1 MNGVFLLLALG
12 LCVLALAFVL
22 IPLLREPRGVEA
34 PGRREV
40 LLAVHRDRVVE
51 LDQDLA
57 SGTLTAA
64 RHARAL
70 ADLER
75 ELLDSGV
82 LEADAGTGGERR
94 GQRRLVT
101 GLAAAS
107 LALLPFAA
115 AGIYLSVGHADEVF
129 AARAP
134 AGQLAPPP
142 SQEAP
147 SEAEMTRE
155 FTRLV
160 EGLQARLAQDPE
172 DLESWVLLGRTLV
185 FLDEFEAAGRAF
197 GEALRH
203 GGDRDP
209 NVLVRYADVLAE
221 LQGGL
226 AGEPAALIEQA
237 LAIDPEHAQGLW
249 LAGTRAYRAEAFD
262 EARGYWERL
271 LGVLPADSA
280 EAEVIRGNL
289 AQLALRQE

>member
-12 LCVLALAFVL
+12 LCLLALAFVL
-22 IPLLREPRGVEA
+22 IPLLREPRA
-34 PGRREV
+34 ASPDRREA
-40 LLAVHRDRVVE
+40 LLAVHRDRVAE

-57 SGTLTAA
+57 ANTLSAE

-82 LEADAGTGGERR
+82 LEADAGAGSEGR
-94 GQRRLVT
+94 GQRRLAQV
-101 GLAAAS
+101 AAVAS
-107 LALLPFAA
+107 MALLPFLAI
-115 AGIYLSVGHADEVF
+115 GTYLSVGYSEEVF

-134 AGQLAPPP
+134 AGQTMPPEQVEP
-142 SQEAP
+142 SDE
-147 SEAEMTRE
+147 EMTRE

-160 EGLQARLAQDPE
+160 EGLQVRLAQDPA
-172 DLESWVLLGRTLV
+172 DLQGWVLLGRTLT

-209 NVLVRYADVLAE
+209 EVLVRYADVLAE

-249 LAGTRAYRAEAFD
+249 LAGTRAYQDEAFD
-262 EARGYWERL
+262 EARTYWERL
-271 LGVLPADSA
+271 LAVLPAESA

-289 AQLALRQE
+289 AELTLR

>member
-12 LCVLALAFVL
+12 LCLLALAFVL
-22 IPLLREPRGVEA
+22 IPLLREPRAAG
-34 PGRREV
+34 PDRREV
-40 LLAVHRDRVVE
+40 LLAVHRDRVAE

-57 SGTLTAA
+57 ANTLTAE
-64 RHARAL
+64 RHTRAL

-82 LEADAGTGGERR
+82 LEADAGAGSEGR
-94 GQRRLVT
+94 GQRRLAQV
-101 GLAAAS
+101 AAVAS
-107 LALLPFAA
+107 MALLPFLAI
-115 AGIYLSVGHADEVF
+115 GTYLSVGYSEEVF

-134 AGQLAPPP
+134 AGQVTMPPEQVEP
-142 SQEAP
+142 SDE
-147 SEAEMTRE
+147 EMTRE

-160 EGLQARLAQDPE
+160 EGLQVRLAQDPA
-172 DLESWVLLGRTLV
+172 DLQGWVLLGRTLT

-209 NVLVRYADVLAE
+209 EVLVRYADVLAE
-221 LQGGL
+221 LEGGL

-249 LAGTRAYRAEAFD
+249 LAGTRAYQDEAFD
-262 EARGYWERL
+262 EARAYWERL
-271 LGVLPADSA
+271 LAVLPAESA

-289 AQLALRQE
+289 AELTLR

>member
-22 IPLLREPRGVEA
+22 IPLLREPRGAEA

-40 LLAVHRDRVVE
+40 LLAVHRDRVAE

-75 ELLDSGV
+75 ELLDSGG
-82 LEADAGTGGERR
+82 LDADGDAGVERR

-134 AGQLAPPP
+134 AGQLAPPA
-142 SQEAP
+142 QEAP

-160 EGLQARLAQDPE
+160 EGLQARLAQDPG

-221 LQGGL
+221 LEGGL

-262 EARGYWERL
+262 EARDYWERL
-271 LGVLPADSA
+271 LAVLPADSA

-289 AQLALRQE
+289 AQLALRRE

>member
-12 LCVLALAFVL
+12 LCLLALAFVL
-22 IPLLREPRGVEA
+22 IPLLREPRATG
-34 PGRREV
+34 PDRREV
-40 LLAVHRDRVVE
+40 LLAVHRDRVAE

-57 SGTLTAA
+57 AGTLTAE

-82 LEADAGTGGERR
+82 LEADAGAGGEGR
-94 GQRRLVT
+94 GQRRLAQV
-101 GLAAAS
+101 AAVAS
-107 LALLPFAA
+107 MALLPFLAI
-115 AGIYLSVGHADEVF
+115 GTYLSVGYSEEVF

-134 AGQLAPPP
+134 AGQAMPPERVEP
-142 SQEAP
+142 SDE
-147 SEAEMTRE
+147 EMTRE

-160 EGLQARLAQDPE
+160 EGLQVRLAQDPA
-172 DLESWVLLGRTLV
+172 DLQGWVLLGRTLT

-197 GEALRH
+197 GEALRQ

-209 NVLVRYADVLAE
+209 EVLVRYADVLAE

-249 LAGTRAYRAEAFD
+249 LAGTRAYQDEAFD
-262 EARGYWERL
+262 EARAYWERL
-271 LGVLPADSA
+271 LAVLPAESA

-289 AQLALRQE
+289 AELTLR